1 MPGKP
6 QLAIILPTNRWD
18 ALSRDVLIQAA
29 AIGSD
34 DILVHIGDNSL
45 NAEKNAFVRDLAA
58 RSTNVVATCY
68 ETHTGPDEN
77 WQFLLAAQ
85 TAEYFCMAAD
95 DDCFTAGYFRAA
107 LDLIRSDPGC
117 SAASGLHVSIAHP
130 SVPVTTDTAEFTA
143 AALTGATVGCERL
156 ESDARARIRAYRAD
170 NPMCYAVSKHE
181 VIVDFFRFTRGN
193 PLRCPFNDYILAV
206 HLLSI
211 GTNRVDRRGYVYLY
225 DHTNWRLKD
234 AFIANCRRWYKG
246 YGMPDA
252 FGYLTRLHMAVVSA
266 HFFHSSFRSPDL
278 SPTEACLIASDLY
291 EWQRHEFMDEH
302 RRYAAA
308 IDPLFA
314 DHPAA
319 KAALS
324 RMMDAA
330 YVSLSAL
337 FDDFALVVTV
347 FSPEAARFYR
357 AFQSD
362 TLLISSERI
371 AIAPRTEAPLAVLM
385 RRLTKRLPGALARS

>member
-1 MPGKP
+1 MPNKP

-18 ALSRDVLIQAA
+18 ALSRDVLMQAA
-29 AIGSD
+29 AIGSE

-45 NAEKNAFVRDLAA
+45 LAEKNAFVRELAA
-58 RSTNVVATCY
+58 RSTNVVATCF

-107 LDLIRSDPGC
+107 LDLIRSDEGC
-117 SAASGLHVSIAHP
+117 SAAGGLHVSIAHP
-130 SVPVTTDTAEFTA
+130 SVPITTDSVKFTA
-143 AALTGATVGCERL
+143 AALAGATVGCERV
-156 ESDARARIRAYRAD
+156 EHDARARIRAYRAD
-170 NPMCYAVSKHE
+170 NPMCYAVSKRE
-181 VIVDFFRFTRGN
+181 VIVDFFRFTRAN
-193 PLRCPFNDYILAV
+193 PLRCPFNDYILAI

-211 GTNRVDRRGYVYLY
+211 GTYRVDRRGYIYLY

-252 FGYLTRLHMAVVSA
+252 FGYLTRLHLGVVST
-266 HFFHSSFRSPDL
+266 HFFHSLFRSPNL
-278 SPTEACLIASDLY
+278 SPADAGLIAGDLY
-291 EWQRHEFMDEH
+291 EWQRDEFVDEY

-314 DHPAA
+314 DHPTA
-319 KAALS
+319 KAALT
-324 RMMDAA
+324 RMMNAP
-330 YVSLSAL
+330 YENLSAL
-337 FDDFALVVTV
+337 FDDFESIVAI
-347 FSPEAARFYR
+347 FSSEAARHYR
-357 AFQSD
+357 LFQSE
-362 TLLISSERI
+362 TLQRQEEAI
-371 AIAPRTEAPLAVLM
+371 AISPRHQRFGFV
-385 RRLTKRLPGALARS
+385 KRFAKSLR